1 MSNTFLVSIVIP
13 VYNESGSIGRLID
26 MLEEELSIYPNYEV
40 IFVDDG
46 CTDNTLELIKVQN
59 NKNQSF
65 NFISLSRNFGHQYA
79 LKAGLDYANGDCV
92 ISMDGDMQ
100 HPIKLVHEMIN
111 LWLKGYH
118 VVYTIR
124 KDDENISFFKKN
136 TASLFYSLINRISDV
151 KIMKGTADFRLI
163 DKKVLEIITSM
174 NEAHLFLRG
183 IVPWVGFQQ
192 IGLEYKA
199 NERFAGTSKYTLIK
213 MIRFAATGITSF
225 SIKPLQIAT
234 GLGFIISF
242 LTFVYGIYATTISF
256 ITNTTVSGWTSLIVS
271 VLFIGGVQLIFI
283 GLIGEYIGKIF
294 IQVKNRPNY
303 IIKETTVNK
312 L

>member
-1 MSNTFLVSIVIP
+1 MSNSFLVSIVIP
-13 VYNESGSIGRLID
+13 VYNESGSIGRLIA

-59 NKNQSF
+59 KKNQSF

-79 LKAGLDYANGDCV
+79 LKAGMDYANGDCV

-111 LWLKGYH
+111 LWLKGNH

-136 TASLFYSLINRISDV
+136 SAWLFYSLINRISDV

-303 IIKETTVNK
+303 IIKETTVKK

>member
-303 IIKETTVNK
+303 IIKETTVKK

>member
-1 MSNTFLVSIVIP
+1 MSNSFLVSIVIP
-13 VYNESGSIGRLID
+13 VYNESGSIGRLIA

-59 NKNQSF
+59 KKNQSF

-79 LKAGLDYANGDCV
+79 LKAGLDYANGDCI

-111 LWLKGYH
+111 LWLKGNH

-183 IVPWVGFQQ
+183 IVPWVGFTQ
-192 IGLEYKA
+192 IGLEYKP

-213 MIRFAATGITSF
+213 MIKFAATGITSF

-242 LTFVYGIYATTISF
+242 LAFVYGIYATTISF

-283 GLIGEYIGKIF
+283 GIIGEYIGKIF

-303 IIKETTVNK
+303 IIKETTIKK

>member
-1 MSNTFLVSIVIP
+1 MSNSFLISIVIP
-13 VYNESGSIGRLID
+13 VYNESESILQLITK
-26 MLEEELSIYPNYEV
+26 LEEELSIYPNYQV

-46 CTDNTLELIKVQN
+46 CTDNTLELIRVQN
-59 NKNQSF
+59 KKNPNF
-65 NFISLSRNFGHQYA
+65 NFISLSRNFGHQHA

-111 LWLKGYH
+111 LWLKGNH

-136 TASLFYSLINRISDV
+136 TAALFYSLINRISDV

-213 MIRFAATGITSF
+213 MIKFAATGITSF

-234 GLGFIISF
+234 GLGFMISF
-242 LTFVYGIYATTISF
+242 LTFIYGIYATVVSL
-256 ITNTTVSGWTSLIVS
+256 ITNTVVSGWTSLIVS

-283 GLIGEYIGKIF
+283 GIIGEYIGKIF

-303 IIKETTVNK
+303 IIKETTITK
-312 L
+312 S

>member
-1 MSNTFLVSIVIP
+1 MSNSFLVSIVIP
-13 VYNESGSIGRLID
+13 VYNESGSIGRLIA

-59 NKNQSF
+59 KKNQSF

-111 LWLKGYH
+111 LWLKGNH

-124 KDDENISFFKKN
+124 KDDENISLFKKN
-136 TASLFYSLINRISDV
+136 SASLFYSLINRISDV

-303 IIKETTVNK
+303 IIKETTVKK

>member
-1 MSNTFLVSIVIP
+1 MSNSFLVSIVIP
-13 VYNESGSIGRLID
+13 VYNESGSIGRLIA

-59 NKNQSF
+59 KKNQSF

-111 LWLKGYH
+111 LWLKGNH

-136 TASLFYSLINRISDV
+136 SASLFYSLINRISDV

-242 LTFVYGIYATTISF
+242 LTFIYGIYATTISF

-303 IIKETTVNK
+303 IIKETTVKK

>member
-1 MSNTFLVSIVIP
+1 MSNSFLVSIVIP
-13 VYNESGSIGRLID
+13 VYNESGSIGRLIA

-59 NKNQSF
+59 KKNQSF

-111 LWLKGYH
+111 LWLKGNH

-136 TASLFYSLINRISDV
+136 SASLFYSLINRISDV

-242 LTFVYGIYATTISF
+242 LTFIYGIYATTISF

>member
-1 MSNTFLVSIVIP
+1 MSNSFLVSIVIP
-13 VYNESGSIGRLID
+13 VYNESGSIGRLIA

-59 NKNQSF
+59 KKNQSF

-111 LWLKGYH
+111 LWLKGNH

-136 TASLFYSLINRISDV
+136 SASLFYSLINRISDV

-303 IIKETTVNK
+303 IIKETTVKK

>member
-1 MSNTFLVSIVIP
+1 
-13 VYNESGSIGRLID
+13 
-26 MLEEELSIYPNYEV
+26 
-40 IFVDDG
+40 
-46 CTDNTLELIKVQN
+46 
-59 NKNQSF
+59 
-65 NFISLSRNFGHQYA
+65 
-79 LKAGLDYANGDCV
+79 
-92 ISMDGDMQ
+92 MDGDMQ

-111 LWLKGYH
+111 LWLKGNH

-124 KDDENISFFKKN
+124 KDDENISLFKKN
-136 TASLFYSLINRISDV
+136 SASLFYSLINRISDV

-303 IIKETTVNK
+303 IIKETTVKK